1 MMILYGFRPPLLRLA
16 PRLGEESV
24 PQLDPQLAQRRGQ
37 QLDAG
42 SRGDAAAAAG
52 P

>member
-1 MMILYGFRPPLLRLA
+1 MILYGFRPALFRVA

-24 PQLDPQLAQRRGQ
+24 PRLDPHLAQRRGP
-37 QLDAG
+37 QLDPG